1 MHSHNAVAQAI
12 ASIPSTIWAT
22 RDANWPLRRLVAVC
36 FLRHRSPLVKRASTL
51 ATAPTTGESI
61 IAACHKRNIQVSSST
76 LHCGGQFPDA
86 TLHEIKF
93 AEAQDNT
100 TLLYFHGGGY
110 RNGIIGEGH
119 VPVVLDCAAAAR
131 ASRLIFLEYTL
142 APESVYP
149 GQLVQAT
156 RALDFLLNEQHLRPS
171 QIILG
176 GDSAGGNLV
185 LALLAHL
192 HDPAPGVPRVSGFS
206 ETKEQFKGVFLF
218 SPWVTTSLA
227 AASFRENALRDYL
240 NETAARMFLG
250 FSKPRQEVWAD
261 ILRAKEDFWD
271 TLPVKKMVMTVGEFE
286 VFRDDVAM
294 MAKRCGAG
302 IGERLTFESVPGEIH
317 VQAVVD
323 RALRLPPTPSL
334 IVHLKWLQGL

>member
-1 MHSHNAVAQAI
+1 V
-12 ASIPSTIWAT
+12 
-22 RDANWPLRRLVAVC
+22 
-36 FLRHRSPLVKRASTL
+36 
-51 ATAPTTGESI
+51 
-61 IAACHKRNIQVSSST
+61 VSSST
-76 LHCGGQFPDA
+76 LRCGGQFPDA
-86 TLHEIKF
+86 TLHEIKLE
-93 AEAQDNT
+93 EAQQGDT

-110 RNGIIGEGH
+110 RNGIVGEGH

-131 ASRLIFLEYTL
+131 ASKLIFLEYTL
-142 APESVYP
+142 APESTYP
-149 GQLVQAT
+149 GQLVQAA
-156 RALDFLLNEQHLRPS
+156 RALDVLLNERHLRPS

-192 HDPAPGVPRVSGFS
+192 HDPAPKVSRIPGFG

-218 SPWVTTSLA
+218 SPWVTTSLV
-227 AASFRENALRDYL
+227 AASFRENVSRDYL

-250 FSKPRQEVWAD
+250 FWKPREEVWAD
-261 ILRAKEDFWD
+261 ILRAREDFWA
-271 TLPVKKMVMTVGEFE
+271 TLPVKRMVVTVGEFE

-294 MAKRCGAG
+294 MAKMCDVG

-323 RALRLPPTPSL
+323 QALGLPPAQSL
-334 IVHLKWLQGL
+334 ILHLKWLQGL

>member
-1 MHSHNAVAQAI
+1 MWAV
-12 ASIPSTIWAT
+12 
-22 RDANWPLRRLVAVC
+22 RDASWPFKRLLAVC

-61 IAACHKRNIQVSSST
+61 LAACRKRNILVSSST

-86 TLHEIKF
+86 TLHEIKLD
-93 AEAQDNT
+93 EAQRSAT
-100 TLLYFHGGGY
+100 MLLYFHGGGY
-110 RNGIIGEGH
+110 RNGIVGEGH
-119 VPVVLDCAAAAR
+119 VPVVFHCAKAAR
-131 ASRLIFLEYTL
+131 ASKLIFLEYTL
-142 APESVYP
+142 APESTYP
-149 GQLVQAT
+149 GQLVQAA
-156 RALDFLLNEQHLRPS
+156 RALDVLLNEQHLRPS

-192 HDPAPGVPRVSGFS
+192 HDPAPGVPRISGFG
-206 ETKEQFKGVFLF
+206 EEAGEAFKGVFLF

-227 AASFRENALRDYL
+227 AASFRETASRDYL
-240 NETAARMFLG
+240 NEVAARMFLD
-250 FSKPRQEVWAD
+250 FWKPREEVWAD
-261 ILRAKEDFWD
+261 ILRAKEEFWA
-271 TLPVKKMVMTVGEFE
+271 TLPVKKMRVTVGEFE
-286 VFRDDVAM
+286 AFRDDVAM

-302 IGERLTFESVPGEIH
+302 IGERLAFEISQGEVH

-323 RALRLPPTPSL
+323 QALGLPPTPSL

>member
-1 MHSHNAVAQAI
+1 M
-12 ASIPSTIWAT
+12 WAT
-22 RDANWPLRRLVAVC
+22 RDAKWPLKRLVAVC
-36 FLRHRSPLVKRASTL
+36 LLRHRSPLVKRASTL

-61 IAACHKRNIQVSSST
+61 LAACRKRNIVVSSST

-86 TLHEIKF
+86 TLHEIKLD
-93 AEAQDNT
+93 EAQQGDT

-131 ASRLIFLEYTL
+131 ASKLIFLEYTL
-142 APESVYP
+142 APESTYP
-149 GQLVQAT
+149 GQLVQAA
-156 RALDFLLNEQHLRPS
+156 RALDVLLNERHLRPS

-192 HDPAPGVPRVSGFS
+192 HDPAPGVPRISGFG
-206 ETKEQFKGVFLF
+206 KEAGEAFKGVFLF

-227 AASFRENALRDYL
+227 AASFRENASRDYL

-250 FSKPRQEVWAD
+250 FWKPREEVWAD
-261 ILRAKEDFWD
+261 ILRAKEDFWG
-271 TLPVKKMVMTVGEFE
+271 TLPVEKMVVTVGGFE
-286 VFRDDVAM
+286 VFRDDVVL
-294 MAKRCGAG
+294 MAKKCVAG
-302 IGERLTFESVPGEIH
+302 MGERLTFESVPGEIH

-323 RALRLPPTPSL
+323 RALGLPPTPSL
-334 IVHLKWLQGL
+334 VVHLKWLQGL